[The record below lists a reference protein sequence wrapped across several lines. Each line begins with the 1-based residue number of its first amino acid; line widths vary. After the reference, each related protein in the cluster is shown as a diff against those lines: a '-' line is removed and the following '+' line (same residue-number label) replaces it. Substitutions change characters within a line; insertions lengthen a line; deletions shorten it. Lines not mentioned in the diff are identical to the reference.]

1 MSGAFQGVHSV
12 QLMQKELGLSF
23 SNAGY
28 WLGTLN
34 QFISSDSQLTHL
46 QNGGN
51 NSAFAIGLEWDSP
64 HKTLNGSDTFQEL
77 QSDSSFFFLLLLTH
91 LILTKLS
98 RAVSLIAPIVRTR
111 KLRSRGAIIPKD
123 KIASLHPTLPTMRWN
138 FSLLRDAFL

>member
-1 MSGAFQGVHSV
+1 MGAKQFSQKGGNRHYRGPAMSGAFQGVHSV

-77 QSDSSFFFLLLLTH
+77 QSDSFFFF
-91 LILTKLS
+91 
-98 RAVSLIAPIVRTR
+98 
-111 KLRSRGAIIPKD
+111 
-123 KIASLHPTLPTMRWN
+123 N
-138 FSLLRDAFL
+138 CY